1 MHIAMLGT
9 GSVGRTLGAALVA
22 VGHRVAMGSRT
33 ADNPT
38 AAGWAETTGEGATHG
53 TFADAA
59 AGAELVVNAT
69 GGMASLSAL
78 ASCDP
83 QHLDGTVVMD
93 VANPLDF
100 SAGFPPSLAVAN
112 TDSLAEQIQAAHPTA
127 RVVKA
132 FNTMAVEVMV
142 DPTSVAGDHVLL
154 MAGDDPAAKEVV
166 TDLAVDLGWNPGQ
179 VVDLGALDAARGM
192 EMWLPL
198 WLRLYGLAGH
208 PRFNLAI
215 ATAPEGTAR
224 SA

>member
-1 MHIAMLGT
+1 MRIAMLGT

-22 VGHRVAMGSRT
+22 AGHRVAMGSRT

-38 AAGWAETTGEGATHG
+38 AMGWAEEIGEDATHG
-53 TFADAA
+53 TFADAV
-59 AGAELVVNAT
+59 AGADLVVNAT
-69 GGMASLSAL
+69 GGMASLAAL
-78 ASCDP
+78 ATCAP
-83 QHLDGTVVMD
+83 EHLDGAVVMD

-100 SAGFPPSLAVAN
+100 SAGFPPSLAVVN
-112 TDSLAEQIQAAHPTA
+112 TDSLAEQIQAAHPTT

-142 DPTSVAGDHVLL
+142 DPGSVPGNHVLL
-154 MAGDDPAAKEVV
+154 MAGEDPAAKGVV
-166 TDLAVDLGWNPGQ
+166 TRVAADLGWRPGQ
-179 VVDLGALDAARGM
+179 VVDLGGLDAARGM

-198 WLRLYGLAGH
+198 WLQLYGLAGH

-224 SA
+224 GA